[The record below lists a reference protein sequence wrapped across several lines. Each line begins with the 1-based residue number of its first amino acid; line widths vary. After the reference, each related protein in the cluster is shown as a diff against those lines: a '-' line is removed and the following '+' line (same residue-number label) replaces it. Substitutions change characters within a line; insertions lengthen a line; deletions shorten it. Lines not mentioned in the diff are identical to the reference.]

1 MTTYYLSLFRTE
13 SEDPVEVVHGTEA
26 ELRDVLLLVSV

>member
-26 ELRDVLLLVSV
+26 EPADY